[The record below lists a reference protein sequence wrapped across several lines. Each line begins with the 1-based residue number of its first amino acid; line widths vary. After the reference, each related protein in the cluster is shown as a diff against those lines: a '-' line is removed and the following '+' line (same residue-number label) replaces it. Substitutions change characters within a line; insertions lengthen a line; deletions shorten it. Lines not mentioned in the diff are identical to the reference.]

1 MKKKRQEIHWS
12 TLNARWALQ
21 KAILYFTAFIRGL
34 ISNHRGST
42 GPVEHFLRTTCLTI
56 WPPMAPMTYATV
68 LIRFPTITQLSEGT
82 HFHRVV

>member
-42 GPVEHFLRTTCLTI
+42 GPAEHFLRTTCLTI
-56 WPPMAPMTYATV
+56 WPPMTYATV
-68 LIRFPTITQLSEGT
+68 LIRFPIIAQRSEGT
-82 HFHRVV
+82 NYFHRVV